1 MSEPLPALAGP
12 ADIARATLRHMALH
26 RMPPTPENYAAAWSL
41 VGGTNDPKTLPM
53 IHAGTPAVAGG
64 SGAGEAA
71 TTSGS
76 LPAATDAAGRSV
88 VAAQAAEA
96 IRNANRR
103 ARLMTSMTELIETVC
118 QVVPTLVEDE
128 QWVRTQF
135 AAVRKAVHPEHGMP
149 DRGELAQARQLLI
162 ATASE
167 HQKLLSLRRES
178 VKGVKE
184 LLSQWVANMGRLADH
199 GRDYGTVL
207 GSFAKRI
214 ETVGTLDELASTLAS
229 TIEET
234 RALNAHLDTARAEI
248 EASCNRAHE
257 LEEKVSSLS
266 KQLNAT
272 SAQLMTDHLTELLN
286 RRGLEQAFGEMWQ
299 MCQSQGRPV
308 ALVLIDIDDFKKIND
323 SLGHHGGDEAL
334 KEFASLLKNGLRPD
348 DKSSRFGGEEFVL
361 LLPGATV
368 EGGVEMVRRLQR
380 RVAEQALMGGPHRL
394 QLTFSGGVAE
404 VKDGSLAQALDQADE
419 ALYEAKRT
427 GKNRV
432 CFR

>member
-1 MSEPLPALAGP
+1 MSEPLPALASP

-26 RMPPTPENYAAAWSL
+26 RMTPTPENYAAAWAL

-53 IHAGTPAVAGG
+53 MRGGSEGGDGLATVVAVAD
-64 SGAGEAA
+64 GAGGAN
-71 TTSGS
+71 
-76 LPAATDAAGRSV
+76 L
-88 VAAQAAEA
+88 AAQASEA

-103 ARLMTSMTELIETVC
+103 ARLMTSMTDLIETIC
-118 QVVPTLVEDE
+118 QVVPALVEDE
-128 QWVRTQF
+128 QWVKTQF

-149 DRGELAQARQLLI
+149 DRGELTQARQLLL
-162 ATASE
+162 ATAAE
-167 HQKLLSLRRES
+167 HQKLLALRRES
-178 VKGVKE
+178 LRGIKA
-184 LLSQWVANMGRLADH
+184 LLAQWVANMGRLSDY

-207 GSFAKRI
+207 GSFARRI
-214 ETVGTLDELASTLAS
+214 EDVDSLDQLASTLAS

-234 RALNAHLDTARAEI
+234 RALNEHLDTARADL

-257 LEEKVSSLS
+257 LEEQVSSLS
-266 KQLNAT
+266 ERLNVT

-286 RRGLEQAFGEMWQ
+286 RRGLEASFSQLWQA
-299 MCQSQGRPV
+299 CQAQGRPL
-308 ALVLIDIDDFKKIND
+308 ALVLLDIDDFKKIND
-323 SLGHHGGDEAL
+323 SLGHKTGDEAL
-334 KEFASLLKNGLRPD
+334 RQFAAMLRSGLRPD
-348 DKSSRFGGEEFVL
+348 DRSSRFGGEEFVL

-380 RVAEQALMGGPHRL
+380 RLAEQALLGGPNRH
-394 QLTFSGGVAE
+394 QITFSGGVAQ
-404 VKDGSLAQALDQADE
+404 VRDGSLAQALDEADE